1 MENQPSQFRA
11 VGYRRVSSKEQ
22 TDGHSLDAQEVHLR
36 NYAQSQ
42 NWNLIHIYCDAGIS
56 AKKDSR
62 RPALEQLMADAEAGK
77 FDVVIVDKVDRF
89 YRHLGGLLKALDE
102 LNSHGVAFASVQE
115 HLDFTSPWGKLMLTV
130 LGMLAEIYIDN
141 LRQETRKGKR
151 QRAREGL
158 WNGSIPFGYCN
169 GLCSDC
175 TDLNGKDYC
184 PYFGGPNRGDGKIPI
199 PHPVESQAV
208 KLVFNLYATGEY
220 SDGKLAEFLNSQDA
234 VMPDGTHIPFRTK
247 GLPNHNEP
255 GPISRDYIRGILNRV
270 FYAGKIAYQGVDEK
284 GNKRRRGDAQ
294 ETFKGKH
301 PALIEETVFE
311 EVQEIREIMSTNPRE
326 KGGIN
331 TRIFPLSGMIKCSMC
346 LSPLRG
352 VSSKGH
358 RYYRDAGQIEKRYD
372 CNQPLVKAD
381 EIENQVVTYLKNIM
395 LNMHAEEAMRGLQ
408 VATEEI
414 ESRYER
420 AKFLFLAGEMTKDQY
435 EQERERKETALNSL
449 RRSDLNAIMALDNL
463 VRQSLVEW
471 DRTLPT
477 ERKRLLRL
485 IVEIVF
491 LRGNTV
497 VAFQPTLAFLP
508 FLRGSAVCNCGSDG
522 IRTRGLGLDRA
533 AC

>member
-1 MENQPSQFRA
+1 MENQPAQLRA

-22 TDGHSLDAQEVHLR
+22 TDGHSLDAQEVHIR

-42 NWNLIHIYCDAGIS
+42 NWNVIHIYCDAGIS

-199 PHPVESQAV
+199 PHPIESQAV
-208 KLVFNLYATGEY
+208 KLAFELYATGEY
-220 SDGKLAEFLNSQDA
+220 SDGKIAEFLNAQDA
-234 VMPDGTHIPFRTK
+234 VMPDGSRLPFRTK
-247 GLPNHNEP
+247 GSPVSKEP
-255 GPISRDYIRGILNRV
+255 GPISRDYIRGMLNRI

-284 GNKRRRGDAQ
+284 GKKRRRGDAQ

-301 PALIEETVFE
+301 PALIDEVLFE
-311 EVQEIREIMSTNPRE
+311 EVQEIRGLMATNPRE
-326 KGGIN
+326 KGGMN
-331 TRIFPLSGMIKCSMC
+331 VKVFPLSGMIRCGLC
-346 LSPLRG
+346 GSPMRG
-352 VSSKGH
+352 VSNHGR
-358 RYYRDAGQIEKRYD
+358 RYYRDSAQIEKRLD
-372 CNQPLVKAD
+372 CNQPLARA
-381 EIENQVVTYLKNIM
+381 EAAENQVVEYLRSIM
-395 LNMHAEEAMRGLQ
+395 ANVHTEASVRGLQ
-408 VATEEI
+408 IAMEEI
-414 ESRYER
+414 EARFDR
-420 AKFLFLAGEMTKDQY
+420 AKFLFLAGEMGKEQF
-435 EQERERKETALNSL
+435 EQERERKEKALNDL
-449 RRSDLNAIMALDNL
+449 RRSDINAIMALDNL
-463 VRQSLVEW
+463 VRQSLAEW

-485 IVEIVF
+485 IVEVVF

-508 FLRGSAVCNCGSDG
+508 FLRGSAGCNCGSDG
-522 IRTRGLGLDRA
+522 HRPI
-533 AC
+533 CK